1 MDPRGWP
8 CLICSCLFWSVHGMV
23 PEPQNVRLH
32 SVMFD
37 TFLQWDPP
45 NFNKGS
51 MTYTVQYKVYVYGNR
66 FTDLCQRTDVT
77 KCNISSIPIH
87 GSYIVRVRTEVEE
100 ERSNWVNIT
109 FTPFSD
115 TIIEPPAVEAE
126 ATTPGVLIVQITD
139 PLVSRDGDKY
149 SIKHFYGHGFV
160 TYKMRIWKKDYD
172 GEQVRYVNITQSSKT
187 LPDLDPGTTYCLQ
200 AQAFIVELNKNGD
213 WSNALCITTTDN
225 GINTVQLTII
235 LLSVLALLPFICFM
249 ILHVYRWAKYIFLP
263 SYYLPQH
270 FIEFLSK
277 PFYSSQLLA
286 SQSQG
291 EEQSFDKII
300 VLSEES
306 KNDNESEEQMRNAKQ
321 LLQGSHEEMLRPKE
335 VSDFTPLVHS

>member
-45 NFNKGS
+45 NFHKGS
-51 MTYTVQYKVYVYGNR
+51 MTYTVQYKVYGNG

-77 KCNISSIPIH
+77 KCNISNIPIH

-115 TIIEPPAVEAE
+115 TIIEPPAVQAE

-139 PLVSRDGDKY
+139 PLVSRDGGKY

-277 PFYSSQLLA
+277 PFYSSQFLA

-291 EEQSFDKII
+291 EEQAYDKII

-306 KNDNESEEQMRNAKQ
+306 KSDNESEEQMRNAKQ
-321 LLQGSHEEMLRPKE
+321 LLQGSHEEILRPKE